1 MSEIKTCPTL
11 LRRAAGSADEPW
23 LKRLFA
29 QLRGLDAAL
38 IEACPALLDQ
48 QWQLQRRIFA
58 NDYPDARTELI
69 LLDGEP
75 IGVLTLDDRPD
86 SLRIVEIG
94 LELCQRGRGLGEQL
108 LREVIA
114 HADRQGKALEL
125 AVMRHNPAVRL
136 YQRLG
141 FENLAGVPDEAQL
154 QMRREPAQPV
164 CSLRS
169 ASSSR

>member
-1 MSEIKTCPTL
+1 MSEIKTRPTL

-29 QLRGLDAAL
+29 QLRGLDAAM

-48 QWQLQRRIFA
+48 QWQLQQRIFA
-58 NDYPDARTELI
+58 SDYPGARTELI

-75 IGVLTLDDRPD
+75 IGVLTLEERED

-94 LELCQRGRGLGEQL
+94 LEAHQRGRGVGEQL
-108 LREVIA
+108 LLEVIA
-114 HADRQGKALEL
+114 QADHQSKPLEL

-136 YQRLG
+136 YLRLG
-141 FENLAGVPDEAQL
+141 FERLAGAPDEAQW
-154 QMRREPAQPV
+154 QMRREPVHPA
-164 CSLRS
+164 
-169 ASSSR
+169 

>member
-1 MSEIKTCPTL
+1 MSEIKTRPTL

-38 IEACPALLDQ
+38 IAACPALLDQ
-48 QWQLQRRIFA
+48 QWQLQQRIFA
-58 NDYPDARTELI
+58 SDYPGAHTELI

-75 IGVLTLDDRPD
+75 IGVLTLDEGPR

-94 LELCQRGRGLGEQL
+94 LELHQRGRGVGERL

-114 HADRQGKALEL
+114 HADRQGKTLEL

-141 FENLAGVPDEAQL
+141 FKSLTVAPDEAQW
-154 QMRREPAQPV
+154 QMRREPVQPT
-164 CSLRS
+164 
-169 ASSSR
+169 

>member
-1 MSEIKTCPTL
+1 MSEIKTRPTL

-38 IEACPALLDQ
+38 IEACPALLEQ
-48 QWQLQRRIFA
+48 QWQLQQRIFA
-58 NDYPDARTELI
+58 SDFPGARTELL

-75 IGVLTLDDRPD
+75 IGVLTIDEGPN

-94 LELCQRGRGLGEQL
+94 LEANQRGRGIGECL

-141 FENLAGVPDEAQL
+141 FESLPGVPDEAQW
-154 QMRREPAQPV
+154 QMRREPAQ
-164 CSLRS
+164 S
-169 ASSSR
+169 A